1 MEGDYNYI
9 CGGSSVEKVVLFST
23 RVKSAQCTRKVVPA
37 YSKTALGEGEEW
49 RYSLANRTLPWY
61 PLNRGHDESTTIFDA
76 L

>member
-37 YSKTALGEGEEW
+37 YSKTALGGVEVQLSKPDTSVVSIE
-49 RYSLANRTLPWY
+49 
-61 PLNRGHDESTTIFDA
+61 
-76 L
+76 